1 MVKLRFQNVTYCK
14 YKRGCK
20 IKKLILFIVIIISAN
35 TLFAAN
41 DIVKGWET
49 DLQQA
54 KDDAKRLKKP
64 IILFLHSVSCF
75 YCPKVIENVLPNP
88 KLAKF
93 LEKNFI
99 RLELDTS
106 TGSDSIESEVTDQA
120 PPRFIVSITPAFVF
134 MGPDEEKLAR
144 NGKKHMIV
152 YGYWGVEDTMK
163 WAKDALKRFKTLY
176 GDKYK

>member
-1 MVKLRFQNVTYCK
+1 M
-14 YKRGCK
+14 
-20 IKKLILFIVIIISAN
+20 KKLFILIVLIMSTN
-35 TLFAAN
+35 FLFGAN
-41 DIVKGWET
+41 DIVDGWET
-49 DLQQA
+49 DIDSAESSAVAQ
-54 KDDAKRLKKP
+54 KKP

-75 YCPKVIENVLPNP
+75 YCPKVIEEVLPTP
-88 KLAKF
+88 KLSKF

-99 RLELDTS
+99 RLELDTG

-134 MGPDEEKLAR
+134 MGPREEKLAR

-152 YGYWGVEDTMK
+152 YGYWDANDTMK